1 MGNVLGRAP
10 RFCRVRYHAPRD
22 TGSPFDLHA
31 GWHCA
36 PRSRSQRGGPL
47 RQRPCRIRRA
57 RSSES
62 QLPNPKSRVLRPIL
76 YLGCPAPER
85 AETEGA
91 LSTAGLSIVWADSPE
106 VALGELRRREIPVL
120 VDLSSGA
127 AALEAAR
134 ELRME
139 RAPLIFAVVDSRRPD
154 LTTEAVLAG
163 MADVFARPLSGR
175 RVASA
180 IDRELAAAGG
190 NGGRA
195 VDITTDDLYH
205 HSPAMRDVMPVIA
218 RAASMRAGVIVRGE
232 DGTGRQVV
240 ARAIHAARADAGV

>member
-1 MGNVLGRAP
+1 M
-10 RFCRVRYHAPRD
+10 
-22 TGSPFDLHA
+22 
-31 GWHCA
+31 
-36 PRSRSQRGGPL
+36 
-47 RQRPCRIRRA
+47 
-57 RSSES
+57 
-62 QLPNPKSRVLRPIL
+62 
-76 YLGCPAPER
+76 
-85 AETEGA
+85 
-91 LSTAGLSIVWADSPE
+91 WADSPE
-106 VALGELRRREIPVL
+106 VALGELRRRELPVL

-127 AALEAAR
+127 AALQAAR

-190 NGGRA
+190 NGSRA

-240 ARAIHAARADAGV
+240 ARAIHAARADAGGSAFICIDCAAYDTEQLDAELFGTAARSQNGDAAGRGLERVSRSSRLHDASGGTL